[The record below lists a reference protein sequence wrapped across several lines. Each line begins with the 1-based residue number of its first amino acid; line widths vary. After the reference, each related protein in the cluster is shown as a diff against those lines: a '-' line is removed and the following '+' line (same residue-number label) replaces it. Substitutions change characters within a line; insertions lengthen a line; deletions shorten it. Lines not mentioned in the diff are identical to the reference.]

1 MTHSSAGV
9 RVRPA
14 RPGDAAAL
22 APLFGE
28 LGYPISEKDV
38 AKRFAQISSDLNV
51 AIFIAEVDGKIAGA
65 LTTHALKVLH
75 RLEDV
80 AHITSLVVTEKM
92 RGAGI
97 GRELVHAAEEWAL
110 ARRLARITVTTA
122 LHRHHA
128 HKFYEKC
135 GFEFTGRRY
144 AKLLGASE
152 QQQEKD
158 GTARS
163 NELKS

>member
-1 MTHSSAGV
+1 MTHSSAGA
-9 RVRPA
+9 RIRPA
-14 RPGDAAAL
+14 LPDDAAAL

-38 AKRFAQISSDLNV
+38 AKRFAQISPDPNV
-51 AIFIAEVDGKIAGA
+51 AIFVAEVDGKIAGA

-80 AHITSLVVTEKM
+80 AHITSLVVAGKM

-97 GRELVHAAEEWAL
+97 GRELLRAAEEWTL
-110 ARRLARITVTTA
+110 ARGLARMTVTTA
-122 LHRHHA
+122 LHRHDA

-144 AKLLGASE
+144 AKLLKG
-152 QQQEKD
+152 K
-158 GTARS
+158 
-163 NELKS
+163 